1 MSMVRI
7 QARNL
12 PPLSEADRKALAEL
26 AALPDDTIDYSDA
39 PPLKAT
45 GGGIRG
51 RFYMPQTTEITLRL
65 DSDVAAW
72 LTATGDSYHERLNAI
87 LRDVMRL
94 SSRPPADSPS
104 SS

>member
-1 MSMVRI
+1 MSTVEYDGI
-7 QARNL
+7 
-12 PPLSEADRKALAEL
+12 PPLSEKDKADLRRL

>member
-1 MSMVRI
+1 MSTVEYDGI
-7 QARNL
+7 
-12 PPLSEADRKALAEL
+12 PPLSEKDKVDLRRL

-45 GGGIRG
+45 AGGIRG
-51 RFYMPQTTEITLRL
+51 RFYIPQTTEITLRL

-72 LTATGDSYHERLNAI
+72 LTATGDIYHERLNAI

-94 SSRPPADSPS
+94 SSRPSADNPS
-104 SS
+104 SP